1 MRKLSILLPA
11 TLFVLAT
18 SSGAQTMP
26 YPQDDT
32 TPESTVVVTA
42 AAKPVRID
50 EDQARQIAGTY
61 NMSNGWRMKVG
72 PGSRTISTT
81 IDKQKPMRLLAVSPY
96 KFASRDGRVVMEFGR
111 GDFGENMTMTYAPDP
126 RLADM
131 VTISSTV
138 AQR

>member
-11 TLFVLAT
+11 TLFVIAT
-18 SSGAQTMP
+18 SSGAQIMP

-32 TPESTVVVTA
+32 APVSTVVVTP

-61 NMSNGWRMKVG
+61 NLSNGWRMKVS
-72 PGSRTISTT
+72 PGSRTIATT
-81 IDKQKPMRLLAVSPY
+81 IDKQKPMRLLAISPY
-96 KFASRDGRVVMEFGR
+96 KFASGDGRVVMEFGR
-111 GDFGENMTMTYAPDP
+111 GEAGDEMTMSYAPDP

-131 VTISSTV
+131 VTISSAV